1 MQANG
6 GETVK
11 AIEKK
16 QTQTGALKKLILAF
30 KDGSYATRLS
40 FAVSGFGQIARK
52 QVIKGLFY
60 LVTQILFWLYMIFFG
75 GRYILHLFSGDLGRR
90 LSGERWNES
99 LQIFEKIKGDNSF
112 LILLYGVVSL
122 VIVAIYLI
130 VWAMSIKG
138 SYENDLRL
146 RKGERLASF
155 REDILSLINERF
167 YIPLLLL
174 PFLGLLVFTVM
185 PLIFMVL
192 IAFTNYDYAHTP
204 PGKLFDWVGFANFKT
219 MFSLSGGSSGFAFV
233 FLRVLVWTFIWAF
246 FATFTNYFLGLVI
259 ALLIHKKGIRLK
271 ALWRT
276 LFVVAIAV
284 PQFVTLLLMQ
294 KILDGDGI
302 LNKIL
307 GTNILWLSDQRYLS
321 LLPRTMIILVNIW
334 IGVPYTLLMCS
345 GILMNIP
352 ADYYEAARIDGAGP
366 ARIFFDITLP
376 YMMHITAPYLIT
388 QFVGNI
394 NNFNVIWLLTGG
406 GPVDN
411 VHYGGGSQAQSTD
424 LLVTWLYR
432 LTTDQNPK
440 YNVAS
445 VIGIVI
451 FVISA
456 VLSII
461 TFNRTSASKSEEA
474 FQ

>member
-1 MQANG
+1 MDKKGRNNG
-6 GETVK
+6 
-11 AIEKK
+11 
-16 QTQTGALKKLILAF
+16 LKIL
-30 KDGSYATRLS
+30 KDAWKEGGYTTRLS
-40 FAVSGFGQIARK
+40 FLVMGFGQIARG
-52 QVIKGLFY
+52 QIGKGIFYMLIQLLFILY
-60 LVTQILFWLYMIFFG
+60 LLFFG
-75 GRYILHLFSGDLGRR
+75 GGYIAHLFSGELGKK
-90 LSGERWNES
+90 LSGEHWNET

-122 VIVAIYLI
+122 VLVAMFLV
-130 VWAMSIKG
+130 VWYMQIKG
-138 SYENDLRL
+138 NRENDVRAK
-146 RKGERLASF
+146 KGERLSTF
-155 REDILSLINERF
+155 REDIRSLFHQRF
-167 YIPLLLL
+167 YVPLLLL
-174 PFLGLLVFTVM
+174 PFLGLLIFTVM

-192 IAFTNYDYAHTP
+192 IAFTNYDYAHMP
-204 PGKLFDWVGFANFKT
+204 PGKLFNWVGLSNFKV
-219 MFSLSGGSSGFAFV
+219 MFSFAGGGTGFALV

-259 ALLIHKKGIRLK
+259 ALLINKKGIKWRG
-271 ALWRT
+271 LWRT

-302 LNKIL
+302 LNKLL
-307 GTNILWLSDQRYLS
+307 GTNVLWLTDQRYLS
-321 LLPRTMIILVNIW
+321 LLPRAMIILVNIW

-352 ADYYEAARIDGAGP
+352 TDYYEAARIDGAGP
-366 ARIFFDITLP
+366 ARIFFDITMP
-376 YMMHITAPYLIT
+376 YMLHVTAPYLIT

-411 VHYGGGSQAQSTD
+411 LHYGGGSQAQSTD

-432 LTTDQNPK
+432 LTTDQNPR

-451 FVISA
+451 FIISA
-456 VLSII
+456 VLSLI
-461 TFNRTSASKSEEA
+461 TYNKTSAAKNEGA

>member
-1 MQANG
+1 MRNTTRSNG
-6 GETVK
+6 F
-11 AIEKK
+11 
-16 QTQTGALKKLILAF
+16 QKLILAV
-30 KDGSYATRLS
+30 KDGSYKTRLS
-40 FAVSGFGQIARK
+40 LPFMGFGQIACG
-52 QVIKGLFY
+52 QIGKGISY
-60 LVTQILFWLYMIFFG
+60 LLVEIIFLLYMIFFG
-75 GRYILHLFSGDLGRR
+75 GRYIAHLFSGNLGTR
-90 LSGERWNES
+90 LSGEEWNET

-122 VIVAIYLI
+122 VLTLVFIVLWVFNVI
-130 VWAMSIKG
+130 G
-138 SYENDLRL
+138 SYENDLRI
-146 RKGERLASF
+146 RKGEGVTPF
-155 REDILSLINERF
+155 KQDIMMLLNERF
-167 YIPLLLL
+167 YLPLLIL
-174 PFLGLLVFTVM
+174 PFLGLLIFTIM

-204 PGKLFDWVGFANFKT
+204 PGKLFDWVGFHNFKM
-219 MFSLSGGSSGFAFV
+219 MFSFSGGKTGFAVV
-233 FLRVLVWTFIWAF
+233 FLRVLAWTFIWAF
-246 FATFTNYFLGLVI
+246 FATFSNYFLGIII
-259 ALLIHKKGIRLK
+259 ALMIQKKGIRFK
-271 ALWRT
+271 SFWRT
-276 LFVVAIAV
+276 MFVLAIAI

-302 LNKIL
+302 VNKLL
-307 GTNILWLSDQRYLS
+307 GMNILWLTDQRNFA
-321 LLPRTMIILVNIW
+321 LLPRLMIILVNIW
-334 IGVPYTLLMCS
+334 IGVPYTLLMSS

-352 ADYYEAARIDGAGP
+352 ADYYEAARIDGAG
-366 ARIFFDITLP
+366 AVRIFFDITLP
-376 YMMHITAPYLIT
+376 YMLHITTPYLIT

-432 LTTDQNPK
+432 LTIDQNPK

-456 VLSII
+456 ALSLI
-461 TFNRTSASKSEEA
+461 TFNRVSSTKNEGA

>member
-1 MQANG
+1 M
-6 GETVK
+6 GE
-11 AIEKK
+11 EKK
-16 QTQTGALKKLILAF
+16 SVKKSNVGKDLIFAF
-30 KDGSYATRLS
+30 KNGSLATKIS
-40 FAVSGFGQIARK
+40 FFVMGFGQLRSR
-52 QVIKGLFY
+52 QLIKGGLYMLTQLLF
-60 LVTQILFWLYMIFFG
+60 TLYMIFFG
-75 GRYILHLFSGDLGRR
+75 GRYIGHLFSGNLGVK
-90 LSGERWNES
+90 LSGEQWNEE
-99 LQIFEKIKGDNSF
+99 LQIFEKITGDNSF

-122 VIVAIYLI
+122 VILLLFLA
-130 VWAMSIKG
+130 VWYMNVCGNIQNEKRIQQGLPVST
-138 SYENDLRL
+138 
-146 RKGERLASF
+146 F
-155 REDILSLINERF
+155 REDVHEILNERF
-167 YIPLLLL
+167 YAPLLAM
-174 PFLGLLVFTVM
+174 PFLGLIIFTVM

-204 PGKLFDWVGFANFKT
+204 PGKLFDWVGLANFKS
-219 MFSLSGGSSGFAFV
+219 MFSLSSGVSGFAMV
-233 FLRVLVWTFIWAF
+233 FLRVLLWTFVWAF
-246 FATFTNYFLGLVI
+246 FATFSNYFLGMII
-259 ALLIHKKGIRLK
+259 ALLIQKKGIRLK
-271 ALWRT
+271 ALFRT
-276 LFVVAIAV
+276 LFVIAIAI

-307 GTNILWLSDQRYLS
+307 GMNVLWLADQRYFA
-321 LLPRTMIILVNIW
+321 LLPRIVIILVNIW

-352 ADYYEAARIDGAGP
+352 ADYYEAAKIDGASP
-366 ARIFFDITLP
+366 VRIFWHITLP
-376 YMMHITAPYLIT
+376 YMLHITTPYLIT

-411 VHYGGGSQAQSTD
+411 VYYGGGSQAQSTD

-445 VIGIVI
+445 VLGIVI

-456 VLSII
+456 VLSLI
-461 TFNRTSASKSEEA
+461 TYNQSSAAKSEEA

>member
-1 MQANG
+1 MKEG
-6 GETVK
+6 
-11 AIEKK
+11 K
-16 QTQTGALKKLILAF
+16 QNLTGSKTGKDLINAF
-30 KDGSYATRLS
+30 KNGSGFTRLS
-40 FAVSGFGQIARK
+40 FLIMGFGQIAGG
-52 QVIKGLFY
+52 QIAKGLFY
-60 LVTQILFWLYMIFFG
+60 LLIQTAFILYMIFFG
-75 GRYILHLFSGDLGRR
+75 GQYIGHLFSGNLGTK
-90 LSGERWNES
+90 LAGEEWNEE

-122 VIVAIYLI
+122 VIVALFL
-130 VWAMSIKG
+130 VLWAMNVKG
-138 SYENDLRL
+138 NYENDKR
-146 RKGERLASF
+146 RAAGVPLATLK
-155 REDILSLINERF
+155 EDIRLLMNERF
-167 YIPLLLL
+167 YVPLLLL
-174 PFLGLLVFTVM
+174 PFLGLLVFTLM

-192 IAFTNYDYAHTP
+192 IAFTNYDYAHMP
-204 PGKLFDWVGFANFKT
+204 PGKLFDWVGFSNFKT
-219 MFSLSGGSSGFAFV
+219 MFSLSGGTSGFAFV
-233 FLRVLVWTFIWAF
+233 FLRVLAWTFVWAF
-246 FATFTNYFLGLVI
+246 FATFTNYFLGLI
-259 ALLIHKKGIRLK
+259 ISLLINKKGIRLK

-307 GTNILWLSDQRYLS
+307 GTNILWLTDQRNFS
-321 LLPRTMIILVNIW
+321 LLPRLMIILVNIW

-352 ADYYEAARIDGAGP
+352 ADYYEAARIDGASP
-366 ARIFFDITLP
+366 VRIFFHITLP
-376 YMMHITAPYLIT
+376 YMLHITTPYLIT

-411 VHYGGGSQAQSTD
+411 VYYGGGTQAQSTD

-445 VIGIVI
+445 VIGIII

-456 VLSII
+456 ALSLI
-461 TFNRTSASKSEEA
+461 TYNRTSAARSEEA

>member
-1 MQANG
+1 M
-6 GETVK
+6 EVSTVK
-11 AIEKK
+11 KPKRTNAIRVLYN
-16 QTQTGALKKLILAF
+16 AV
-30 KDGSYATRLS
+30 KDGSYKTRLS
-40 FAVSGFGQIARK
+40 FLVMGFGQIAEG
-52 QVIKGLFY
+52 QIVKGLLY
-60 LVTQILFWLYMIFFG
+60 LLTQTLFLLFMIFFG
-75 GRYILHLFSGDLGRR
+75 GRYILHLLSGDLGRN
-90 LSGERWNES
+90 LAGERWNEE
-99 LQIFEKIKGDNSF
+99 LQLFEKIQGDNSF

-122 VIVAIYLI
+122 VLFVLYLI
-130 VWAMSIKG
+130 VWGMNVKG
-138 SYENDLRL
+138 SYANDLRL
-146 RKGERLASF
+146 REGRALPTF
-155 REDILSLINERF
+155 REDMQSLINERF
-167 YIPLLLL
+167 YVPLLTI
-174 PFLGLLVFTVM
+174 PFVGLLIFTVM
-185 PLIFMVL
+185 PLVFMVL
-192 IAFTNYDYAHTP
+192 IAFTNYDYAHMP
-204 PGKLFDWVGFANFKT
+204 PGKLFDWVGLQNFTT
-219 MFSLSGGSSGFAFV
+219 MFSLSSGGGFALV
-233 FLRVLVWTFIWAF
+233 FLRVLLWTFVWAF
-246 FATFTNYFLGLVI
+246 FATFTNYFLGLII
-259 ALLIHKKGIRLK
+259 ALLIHKKGIKLK

-294 KILDGDGI
+294 KILDSDGI
-302 LNKIL
+302 LNAVL
-307 GTNILWLSDQRYLS
+307 GTRILWLTDQRYFA
-321 LLPRTMIILVNIW
+321 LLPRLMIILVNIW

-352 ADYYEAARIDGAGP
+352 ADYYEAARIDGAGTT
-366 ARIFFDITLP
+366 RIFFDITLP
-376 YMMHITAPYLIT
+376 YMLHITAPYLIT

-411 VHYGGGSQAQSTD
+411 VYYGGGTQAQSTD

-456 VLSII
+456 VLSLI
-461 TFNRTSASKSEEA
+461 TYNKTAAAKNEGE